1 MTGGRE
7 IRRRLQIVAAL
18 AGMALTCAAG
28 CSRRAPANDDWGM
41 FVAGQHSQADQRLD
55 AGDAAAARR
64 ALMAV
69 LQAGRPVDDQRLALQ
84 DTYFRLAR
92 LALDEHQPREAL
104 EFADRG
110 LALGMAPHLFVANLL
125 VARAAAEEALRQPRN
140 AANDYHR
147 ALLMNEALLAQ
158 LQKRP

>member
-1 MTGGRE
+1 MS
-7 IRRRLQIVAAL
+7 
-18 AGMALTCAAG
+18 LTCATG
-28 CSRRAPANDDWGM
+28 GSRRAPTHDDWGM
-41 FVAGQHSQADQRLD
+41 FVAGQHRQADQRLD

-64 ALMAV
+64 VLMAV